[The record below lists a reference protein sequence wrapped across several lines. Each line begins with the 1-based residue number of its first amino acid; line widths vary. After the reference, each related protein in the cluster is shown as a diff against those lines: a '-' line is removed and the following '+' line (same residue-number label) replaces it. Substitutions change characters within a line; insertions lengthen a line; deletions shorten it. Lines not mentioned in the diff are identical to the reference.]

1 MTLTVNGHSANES
14 VAVISNT
21 LLSFFALKETK
32 NQFKELN
39 LLHVYTL
46 EPLISIEA
54 LISN

>member
-46 EPLISIEA
+46 EPLISIKA